1 MACKADSLP
10 SLRRG
15 FFIACFLG
23 VLARCGLA
31 LALIDR
37 YLISPLKLEKQRRKL
52 IKLKE
57 RAELC
62 LSREQAQVI
71 IRKAEKAQRKIQR
84 AHIES

>member
-1 MACKADSLP
+1 
-10 SLRRG
+10 
-15 FFIACFLG
+15 
-23 VLARCGLA
+23 
-31 LALIDR
+31 
-37 YLISPLKLEKQRRKL
+37 LEKQRRKL